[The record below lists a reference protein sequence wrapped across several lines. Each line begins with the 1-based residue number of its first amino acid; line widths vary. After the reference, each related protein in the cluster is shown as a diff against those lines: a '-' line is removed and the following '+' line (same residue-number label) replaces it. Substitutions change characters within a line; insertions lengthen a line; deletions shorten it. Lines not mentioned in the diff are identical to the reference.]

1 MLFAMDSAARAKKH
15 PVTARGQRTQQQ
27 LLLSAERVFADM
39 GYANASIAEI
49 TRRAGIGLGTFY
61 VYYPNKEALFLELVD
76 EMGVRLKTEVGAKM
90 GQFTDR
96 MQRQRAAF
104 QGFMEFTAKN
114 RHLYRVIRQVE
125 LVDEQTY
132 RQYYRRLA
140 NTYAEAL
147 KQAMLEGEV
156 ARYDPEALAWM
167 LMGIADFIGLRYVV
181 WEEEPEFERILDDVA
196 AFIEGGLRSP
206 LRLVKR

>member
-1 MLFAMDSAARAKKH
+1 MDAAARAKKT
-15 PVTARGQRTQQQ
+15 PVTARGQRTQQH
-27 LLLSAERVFADM
+27 LLHAAEKVFAEQ

-76 EMGVRLKTEVGAKM
+76 ELGERLKNEVGAKM
-90 GQFTDR
+90 GAFTNR
-96 MQRQRAAF
+96 MERQRAAF
-104 QGFMEFTAKN
+104 LGFMEFTAKN

-125 LVDEQTY
+125 LVDEHAY
-132 RQYYRRLA
+132 RQYYKRLA
-140 NTYAEAL
+140 HTYSSAL
-147 KQAMLEGEV
+147 EQAMLEGEV

-181 WEEEPEFERILDDVA
+181 WEEEPDFERILDDVT
-196 AFIEGGLRSP
+196 AFVEGGLRSP
-206 LRLVKR
+206 VRLAGR